1 MEFYLDCLRTAFSPI
16 VLLYA
21 IGGVALGVTVG
32 AIPGIG
38 GTTAIALSLPLI
50 PKMDPAGALGFLI
63 GIYKGSMFGGS
74 ISAITFG
81 IPGTPAAVATCF
93 DGVPARR
100 KGKPKQALLTALYSS
115 VTGDVFSDLVLIFL
129 ALPMARLSLKFGP
142 SEFFALYMFSLM
154 LIGLLIEGNMAKGL
168 AMTALGLL
176 IGCVGSDPVS
186 GAARFTFGIGA
197 LRGGIGMT
205 PFLVGIFALGEI
217 LTQLF
222 GEWHK
227 VRDKKMKELMQQA
240 EEIVGYDPKTDKFT
254 WKTYCAT
261 LKATMIGAGFGTISG
276 ALPGAGSSMAA
287 MASYSLA
294 RRFSKH
300 PEEFGKGSLEGIAA
314 PEAGN
319 SATCGA
325 CFIPLFAFGIPGTA
339 TAALFSVALMM
350 QGVTCGPLMLEEN
363 ASLMTTFFI
372 VMIFANVINLFLSKG
387 LLPAYAKISQ
397 VKPRYLLPI
406 VLAIA
411 LLGGYA
417 AQNSSFDVILLLIF
431 GFLGVYLKKHNY
443 PTGPLVLAYILGPGM
458 ERSLSQA
465 LSIHRGNWLGLFE
478 SPISIGLYIGAVLLI
493 ILINRSYKS
502 SRDLSKRLVE
512 NGKKEAH

>member
-1 MEFYLDCLRTAFSPI
+1 MEFYLACLKTAFSPV

-38 GTTAIALSLPLI
+38 GTSTIALCLPMI
-50 PKMDPAGALGFLI
+50 PKMHPLGALGFLI
-63 GIYKGSMFGGS
+63 GIYKGSTFGGA

-81 IPGTPAAVATCF
+81 IPGTPAAVATVF
-93 DGVPARR
+93 DGVPLR
-100 KGKPKQALLTALYSS
+100 KKGHPKQAMMTALFSS
-115 VTGDVFSDLVLIFL
+115 VTGDIFSDLILVFL
-129 ALPMARLSLKFGP
+129 AVPMAMISLKFGP
-142 SEFFALYMFSLM
+142 TEFFSLYLFALM
-154 LIGLLIEGNMAKGL
+154 LIGLLIEGNVAKGL
-168 AMTALGLL
+168 AMTALGLI
-176 IGCVGSDPVS
+176 IGCIGSDPVS
-186 GAARFTFGIGA
+186 GAARFTFGIDA

-205 PFLVGIFALGEI
+205 PFMVGVFALGEI
-217 LTQLF
+217 FTQF
-222 GEWHK
+222 YTEWHK
-227 VRDKKMKELMQQA
+227 VRDRKMQEIMQKA
-240 EEIVGYDPKTDKFT
+240 EELTGYDPKKDKFT
-254 WKTYCAT
+254 WKHYRDTF
-261 LKATMIGAGFGTISG
+261 KATMIGACFGTVAG

-300 PEEFGKGSLEGIAA
+300 PEEFGKGSMEGIAA

-325 CFIPLFAFGIPGTA
+325 CFIPMFAFGIPGTA
-339 TAALFSVALMM
+339 TAALFMVALMM
-350 QGVTCGPLMLEEN
+350 QGITCGPLMLEDN
-363 ASLMTTFFI
+363 ASTMTSFFI
-372 VMIFANVINLFLSKG
+372 IMIMANVFNLFLSWG
-387 LLPAYAKISQ
+387 LLPIYAKISQ
-397 VKPRYLLPI
+397 IKPRFMVPV

-417 AQNSSFDVILLLIF
+417 AQNSTFDVLMLLIF

-465 LSIHRGNWLGLFE
+465 LAINRGSWMGLLK
-478 SPISIGLYIGAVLLI
+478 SPIALGFYAAAVVLFF
-493 ILINRSYKS
+493 LINRSYKANRELARQMAQIAEEES
-502 SRDLSKRLVE
+502 
-512 NGKKEAH
+512 